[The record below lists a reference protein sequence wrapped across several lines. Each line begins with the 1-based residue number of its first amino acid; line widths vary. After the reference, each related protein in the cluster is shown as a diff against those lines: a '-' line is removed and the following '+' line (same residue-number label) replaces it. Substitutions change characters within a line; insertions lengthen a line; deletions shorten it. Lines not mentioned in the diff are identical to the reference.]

1 MFSYFHMECEITC
14 NSSFLLFIFLFLN
27 KIDRPILFGNRSM
40 SAVAAPP
47 PHREGSDFEE
57 YRGDHKVDDA
67 KGEQL

>member
-1 MFSYFHMECEITC
+1 
-14 NSSFLLFIFLFLN
+14 
-27 KIDRPILFGNRSM
+27 M

-67 KGEQL
+67 KGEQLWAVVGGERSIQIDEVDDGW